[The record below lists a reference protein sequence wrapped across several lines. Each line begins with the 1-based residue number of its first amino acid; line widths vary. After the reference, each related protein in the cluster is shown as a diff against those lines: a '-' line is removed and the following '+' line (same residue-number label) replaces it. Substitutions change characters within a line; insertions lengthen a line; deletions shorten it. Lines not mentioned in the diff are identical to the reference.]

1 MTWLTIILSILT
13 LTVDSKN
20 TVIATGDIPPSVQ
33 ASYNCSFQKG
43 TVRQG
48 DEAVLELSYLAGMTI
63 SQVDVY
69 IRSNQSGGAGTWS
82 VIIDGQT
89 VAMKNGSF
97 DQWFGAYDNTLYHPL
112 SLLPKTYQGVQEMTI
127 RLQGSVNSLYIE
139 KYVIAY
145 TPAPAHSVT
154 LMRGN
159 EVYQTLT
166 ETTGGAGVFLPS
178 MEDYNG
184 WRFIGWSETEFRQ
197 TSTRPALIAPNTQC
211 FLLEDAVLWAAYEA
225 MLPEDS
231 IYVSKLTDGEY
242 LYVNTQSQMALS
254 GVPDKNGQM
263 VPGFMDRTALNQLY
277 NFTFNAAKDTA
288 YITHAATGAPI
299 GYDYQCKLV
308 TAASPWRVHHEGNET
323 LLYATIANKNYV
335 LWPDKRDGNG
345 NNPQTVLLPA
355 DPQSSMLKLV
365 FQASE
370 NEQVYTCHPESGM
383 AFERIQ
389 ETQKN
394 EYVLPFGCYDL
405 IIRNGEKELRMR

>member
-82 VIIDGQT
+82 VIINGQT
-89 VAMKNGSF
+89 VAMKGGSF
-97 DQWFGAYDNTLYHPL
+97 DQWFGAYDNTRYHPL

-211 FLLEDAVLWAAYEA
+211 YLLEDAVLWAAYEA

-231 IYVSKLTDGEY
+231 IYASKLTDGEY

>member
-20 TVIATGDIPPSVQ
+20 TVVATGDIPPSVQ

-89 VAMKNGSF
+89 VAMKSGSF
-97 DQWFGAYDNTLYHPL
+97 DQWFGAYDNTRYHPL

-211 FLLEDAVLWAAYEA
+211 YLLEDAVLWAAYEA

-231 IYVSKLTDGEY
+231 IYVSELTDGEY

>member
-20 TVIATGDIPPSVQ
+20 TVIATGDIPPSAQ
-33 ASYNCSFQKG
+33 ATYNCTYQKG

-63 SQVDVY
+63 SQVNVY

-82 VIIDGQT
+82 VIIDGQA
-89 VAMKNGSF
+89 VAMKSGSF
-97 DQWFGAYDNTLYHPL
+97 DQWFGAYDNTRYHPL
-112 SLLPKTYQGVQEMTI
+112 SLLPKSYQGVQEMTI

-166 ETTGGAGVFLPS
+166 ETTGGAGVFLPALD
-178 MEDYNG
+178 DYNG

-197 TSTRPALIAPNTQC
+197 TSTRPALIAPNTRC
-211 FLLEDAVLWAAYEA
+211 YLLTNVTLWAAYESI
-225 MLPEDS
+225 LPEDS
-231 IYVSKLTDGEY
+231 IYVSELTDGEY

-277 NFTFNAAKDTA
+277 SMTFNAAKDTA

-308 TAASPWRVHHEGNET
+308 TAASPWRVYHDGNET
-323 LLYATIANKNYV
+323 ILYATIANKNYI
-335 LWPDKRDGNG
+335 LWLNIEDSHTGDFHAG
-345 NNPQTVLLPA
+345 LLPA

-365 FQASE
+365 FPASE

-383 AFERIQ
+383 GFERIQ

>member
-20 TVIATGDIPPSVQ
+20 TVIATGDIPPSAQVT
-33 ASYNCSFQKG
+33 YNCTYQKG

-82 VIIDGQT
+82 VNIDGQT
-89 VAMKNGSF
+89 VAMKGGSF
-97 DQWFGAYDNTLYHPL
+97 DQWFGAYDNTRYHPL

-184 WRFIGWSETEFRQ
+184 WRFIGWSKTEFRQ

-211 FLLEDAVLWAAYEA
+211 YLLTNVTLWAAYEYI
-225 MLPEDS
+225 LPEDS
-231 IYVSKLTDGEY
+231 IYVSELTDGEY

-254 GVPDKNGQM
+254 GVPDKSGQM
-263 VPGFMDRTALNQLY
+263 IPEFMDRTALNQLY

-308 TAASPWRVHHEGNET
+308 TAASPWRVYHDGNET
-323 LLYATIANKNYV
+323 ILYATIANKNYI
-335 LWPDKRDGNG
+335 LWLNITDGGGG
-345 NNPQTVLLPA
+345 NSHAGLLPA

-365 FQASE
+365 FPATE

-383 AFERIQ
+383 GFERIQ

>member
-33 ASYNCSFQKG
+33 ASYNCSYQKG

-82 VIIDGQT
+82 VSIDGQT
-89 VAMKNGSF
+89 VAMKSGSF
-97 DQWFGAYDNTLYHPL
+97 DQWFGAYDNTRYHPL
-112 SLLPKTYQGVQEMTI
+112 SLLPKSYQGVQEMTI

-211 FLLEDAVLWAAYEA
+211 YLLTNVTLWAAYEYI
-225 MLPEDS
+225 LPEDS

-288 YITHAATGAPI
+288 YITYAATGAPI

-308 TAASPWRVHHEGNET
+308 TAASPWRVYHDGNET
-323 LLYATIANKNYV
+323 ILYATIANKNYV

-365 FQASE
+365 FPATE

-383 AFERIQ
+383 GFERIQ

>member
-211 FLLEDAVLWAAYEA
+211 YLLEDAVLWAAYEA

>member
-33 ASYNCSFQKG
+33 ASYNCSYQKG

-63 SQVDVY
+63 NQVDVY

-82 VIIDGQT
+82 VIINGQT
-89 VAMKNGSF
+89 VAMKSGSF
-97 DQWFGAYDNTLYHPL
+97 DQWFGAYDNTRYHPL

-211 FLLEDAVLWAAYEA
+211 YLLEDAVLWAAYEA

-277 NFTFNAAKDTA
+277 SMTFNAAKDTA

-308 TAASPWRVHHEGNET
+308 TAASPWRVYHDGNET
-323 LLYATIANKNYV
+323 ILYATIANKNYV

-365 FQASE
+365 FPASE

-383 AFERIQ
+383 GFERIQ
-389 ETQKN
+389 ETHKN

>member
-1 MTWLTIILSILT
+1 
-13 LTVDSKN
+13 
-20 TVIATGDIPPSVQ
+20 
-33 ASYNCSFQKG
+33 
-43 TVRQG
+43 
-48 DEAVLELSYLAGMTI
+48 MTI

-211 FLLEDAVLWAAYEA
+211 YLLEDAVLWAAYEA

-277 NFTFNAAKDTA
+277 SMTFNAAKDTA

>member
-323 LLYATIANKNYV
+323 LLYATIANKNYI
-335 LWPDKRDGNG
+335 LWLNITDGGGG
-345 NNPQTVLLPA
+345 NSHAGLLPA

-365 FQASE
+365 FPATE

-383 AFERIQ
+383 GFERIQ

>member
-20 TVIATGDIPPSVQ
+20 TVVATGDIPPSVQ

>member
-13 LTVDSKN
+13 LTVDNKN
-20 TVIATGDIPPSVQ
+20 TVVATGDIPPSVQ

-82 VIIDGQT
+82 VIINGQT
-89 VAMKNGSF
+89 VAMKSGSF
-97 DQWFGAYDNTLYHPL
+97 DQWFGAYDNTRYHPL

-211 FLLEDAVLWAAYEA
+211 YLLEDAVLWAAYEA

-231 IYVSKLTDGEY
+231 IYASKLTDGEY

-277 NFTFNAAKDTA
+277 SMTFNAAKDTA

-383 AFERIQ
+383 GFERIQ

>member
-20 TVIATGDIPPSVQ
+20 TVVATGDIPPSVQ

-82 VIIDGQT
+82 VNIDGQT
-89 VAMKNGSF
+89 VAMKSGSF
-97 DQWFGAYDNTLYHPL
+97 DQWFGAYDNTRYHPL
-112 SLLPKTYQGVQEMTI
+112 SLLSKNYQGVQEMTV

-166 ETTGGAGVFLPS
+166 ETTGGVGVFLPALD
-178 MEDYNG
+178 DYNG

-197 TSTRPALIAPNTQC
+197 TATLPALIAPNTQC
-211 FLLEDAVLWAAYEA
+211 FLLTDVTLWAVYESIV
-225 MLPEDS
+225 PEDS
-231 IYVSKLTDGEY
+231 IYVSDLTDGEY
-242 LYVNTQSQMALS
+242 LYTNTQSQMALS

-263 VPGFMDRTALNQLY
+263 IPEFMDRTALNQLY
-277 NFTFNAAKDTA
+277 TFAFNAAKDTA
-288 YITHAATGAPI
+288 YITHTATGTPI
-299 GYDYQCKLV
+299 GYDTSRKLV
-308 TAASPWRVHHEGNET
+308 TTASPWRVYHEGNET
-323 LLYATIANKNYV
+323 ILYATIANKNYV
-335 LWPDKRDGNG
+335 LWLDKRDGYGENV
-345 NNPQTVLLPA
+345 QTVLLPA

-365 FQASE
+365 FPATE

-383 AFERIQ
+383 AFERVQ

>member
-20 TVIATGDIPPSVQ
+20 TVVATGDIPPSVQ

-82 VIIDGQT
+82 VIINGQT
-89 VAMKNGSF
+89 VAMKSGSF
-97 DQWFGAYDNTLYHPL
+97 DQWFGAYDNTRYHPL

-145 TPAPAHSVT
+145 TPAPAHSVR

-231 IYVSKLTDGEY
+231 IYVSELTDGEY

-277 NFTFNAAKDTA
+277 SMTFNAAKDTA

-308 TAASPWRVHHEGNET
+308 TAASPWRVYHDGNET
-323 LLYATIANKNYV
+323 ILYATIANKNYV

-365 FQASE
+365 FPASE

-383 AFERIQ
+383 GFERIQ

>member
-1 MTWLTIILSILT
+1 MTWLTIILAVLT

-20 TVIATGDIPPSVQ
+20 TVVATGDIPPSAQ
-33 ASYNCSFQKG
+33 ASYNCSHQKG
-43 TVRQG
+43 TVRLG
-48 DEAVLELSYLAGMTI
+48 DAAVLELSYLAGMTI

-82 VIIDGQT
+82 VIINGQT
-89 VAMKNGSF
+89 VAMKSGSF

-277 NFTFNAAKDTA
+277 SMTFNAAKDTA

-308 TAASPWRVHHEGNET
+308 TAASPWRVYHDGNET
-323 LLYATIANKNYV
+323 ILYATIANKNYV

-365 FQASE
+365 FPASE

-383 AFERIQ
+383 GFERIQ

>member
-33 ASYNCSFQKG
+33 ASYNCSYQKG

-82 VIIDGQT
+82 VSIDGQT
-89 VAMKNGSF
+89 VAMKSGSF
-97 DQWFGAYDNTLYHPL
+97 DQWFGAYDNTRYHPL

-211 FLLEDAVLWAAYEA
+211 FLLTDVMLWAVYESIV
-225 MLPEDS
+225 PEDS

-263 VPGFMDRTALNQLY
+263 IPEFMDRTALNQLY
-277 NFTFNAAKDTA
+277 SMTFNAAKDTA

-308 TAASPWRVHHEGNET
+308 TAASPWRVYHDGNET
-323 LLYATIANKNYV
+323 ILYATIANKNYV

>member
-20 TVIATGDIPPSVQ
+20 TVVATGDIPPSVQ

-89 VAMKNGSF
+89 VAMKSGSF
-97 DQWFGAYDNTLYHPL
+97 DQWFGAYDNTRYHPL
-112 SLLPKTYQGVQEMTI
+112 SLLSKNYQGVQEMTV

-211 FLLEDAVLWAAYEA
+211 YLLTNVTLWAAYEYI
-225 MLPEDS
+225 LPEDS
-231 IYVSKLTDGEY
+231 IYVSELTDGEY

-277 NFTFNAAKDTA
+277 SMTFNAAKDTA
-288 YITHAATGAPI
+288 YITHVATGAPI

-308 TAASPWRVHHEGNET
+308 TAASPWRVYHDGNET
-323 LLYATIANKNYV
+323 ILYATIANKNYI
-335 LWPDKRDGNG
+335 LWLNIEDSHTGDFHAG
-345 NNPQTVLLPA
+345 LLPA

-365 FQASE
+365 FPASE

-383 AFERIQ
+383 GFERIQ

>member
-20 TVIATGDIPPSVQ
+20 AVVATGDIPPSVQ

-82 VIIDGQT
+82 VIINGQT
-89 VAMKNGSF
+89 VAMKSGSF
-97 DQWFGAYDNTLYHPL
+97 DQWFGAYDNTRYHPL

-211 FLLEDAVLWAAYEA
+211 YLLEDAVLWAAYEA

-231 IYVSKLTDGEY
+231 IYASKLTDGEY

-277 NFTFNAAKDTA
+277 SMTFNAAKDTA

-299 GYDYQCKLV
+299 EYDYQCKLV
-308 TAASPWRVHHEGNET
+308 TASSPWRVHHEGNET

-335 LWPDKRDGNG
+335 LWPDK
-345 NNPQTVLLPA
+345 
-355 DPQSSMLKLV
+355 
-365 FQASE
+365 
-370 NEQVYTCHPESGM
+370 
-383 AFERIQ
+383 
-389 ETQKN
+389 
-394 EYVLPFGCYDL
+394 
-405 IIRNGEKELRMR
+405 

>member
-13 LTVDSKN
+13 LTVDNKN
-20 TVIATGDIPPSVQ
+20 TVVATGDIPPSVQ

-89 VAMKNGSF
+89 IAMKSGSF
-97 DQWFGAYDNTLYHPL
+97 DQWFGAYDNTRYHPL

-211 FLLEDAVLWAAYEA
+211 YLLTNVTLWAAYESI
-225 MLPEDS
+225 LPEDS

>member
-20 TVIATGDIPPSVQ
+20 TVVATGDIPPSVQ

-365 FQASE
+365 FPASE

>member
-82 VIIDGQT
+82 VIINGQT
-89 VAMKNGSF
+89 VAMKGGSF
-97 DQWFGAYDNTLYHPL
+97 DQWFGAYDNTRYHPL

-211 FLLEDAVLWAAYEA
+211 YLLEDAVLWAAYEA

-231 IYVSKLTDGEY
+231 IYASKLTDGEY

-277 NFTFNAAKDTA
+277 SMTFNAAKDTA

-308 TAASPWRVHHEGNET
+308 TAASPWRVYHDGNET
-323 LLYATIANKNYV
+323 ILYATIANKNYI
-335 LWPDKRDGNG
+335 LWLNITDGGGG
-345 NNPQTVLLPA
+345 NSHAGLLPA

-365 FQASE
+365 FPATE

-383 AFERIQ
+383 GFERVF
-389 ETQKN
+389 ETNKN

>member
-33 ASYNCSFQKG
+33 ATYNCTYQKG

-63 SQVDVY
+63 NQVDVY

-82 VIIDGQT
+82 VIINGQT
-89 VAMKNGSF
+89 VAMKSGSF
-97 DQWFGAYDNTLYHPL
+97 DQWFGAYDNTQYHPL
-112 SLLPKTYQGVQEMTI
+112 SLLSKSYQGVQEMTI
-127 RLQGSVNSLYIE
+127 RLQGSVNSLHIE

-166 ETTGGAGVFLPS
+166 ETTGGAGVFLPP
-178 MEDYNG
+178 MDDYNG

-211 FLLEDAVLWAAYEA
+211 YLLTNVTLWAAYESI
-225 MLPEDS
+225 LPEDS
-231 IYVSKLTDGEY
+231 IYVSELTDGEY

-308 TAASPWRVHHEGNET
+308 TAASPWRVYHDGNET
-323 LLYATIANKNYV
+323 ILYATIANKNYV
-335 LWPDKRDGNG
+335 LWLDKRDGNG

-365 FQASE
+365 FPATE

-383 AFERIQ
+383 GFERIQ

>member
-13 LTVDSKN
+13 LTVDNKN
-20 TVIATGDIPPSVQ
+20 TVVATGDIPPSVQ